1 MNGSPDILT
10 FADVIVLKFALCHRI
25 ITKNRTII
33 NEENFAHSFALE
45 ISILQIIFWNF
56 YKIVINAKNLGALS
70 VSTGY

>member
-45 ISILQIIFWNF
+45 ISILQII
-56 YKIVINAKNLGALS
+56 S
-70 VSTGY
+70 